1 MLAFGTCPHRTMA
14 MVGTRH
20 ERLQS
25 SAGNN
30 RILKPAGGKNAAPDQ
45 PAQVARC
52 IRNPAHAA
60 AAAVPHK
67 PFESP
72 ASKLAQSAA
81 PLTPRTHAA
90 QKSSKNA
97 QKCNS
102 TPTALPDRTRG
113 SPRTTERSRATL
125 RRYPSNLGVD
135 FRKLSPEALRTY
147 VNRYRL
153 DAAPDAP
160 DSELAK
166 IVSKHFE
173 ATPVDEEAI
182 VARFFEHL
190 DDVDAARAGENDT
203 GVARVHEQVAAK
215 VQISDENGSWILA
228 SVVRYDAT
236 LDAYAVQDEDDQKII
251 ELPASR
257 IRRLGIVDESLD
269 ELQKGER
276 VVAIFPETTSFYRAM
291 VSKAPKRGPGGSPA
305 REVVLKFEDDEDD
318 AGRTPHRRV
327 SLRYVLRER
336 PQAKQPRPP
345 PKVRPPPVAKVEAEP
360 LPATATL
367 AAPRPDGQAWADT
380 ASGGLPSQADLVHRP
395 GGATYSDM
403 IAYALKKLPE
413 EHGDFKDICKVIEQD
428 FFEQLNWKLESD
440 LRKTPVWKSSVR
452 KILYSNARF
461 RHNLQA
467 ADKNVFT
474 FSAYA

>member
-1 MLAFGTCPHRTMA
+1 MPQRPSGSHTVANGKLNPMRQKSAALWPQKTK
-14 MVGTRH
+14 
-20 ERLQS
+20 S
-25 SAGNN
+25 SDTAKKKPGN
-30 RILKPAGGKNAAPDQ
+30 G
-45 PAQVARC
+45 
-52 IRNPAHAA
+52 
-60 AAAVPHK
+60 
-67 PFESP
+67 
-72 ASKLAQSAA
+72 AA
-81 PLTPRTHAA
+81 PLH
-90 QKSSKNA
+90 Q
-97 QKCNS
+97 
-102 TPTALPDRTRG
+102 
-113 SPRTTERSRATL
+113 TTQH
-125 RRYPSNLGVD
+125 RYPSTLGID
-135 FRKLSPEALRTY
+135 FRKLGPEALRTY

-166 IVSKHFE
+166 VVAKHFE

-215 VQISDENGSWILA
+215 VSTTDENGSWILA

-236 LDAYAVQDEDDQKII
+236 SDAYAVQDEDDQKIL

-257 IRRLGIVDESLD
+257 IRRLGVADDNLD

-291 VSKAPKRGPGGSPA
+291 VSKAPKRGPGGSPP

-318 AGRTPHRRV
+318 SGRTPHRRV

-336 PQAKQPRPP
+336 PQAKAPRPP
-345 PKVRPPPVAKVEAEP
+345 PRPRPPPQPKNTEP
-360 LPATATL
+360 QPATAALPT
-367 AAPRPDGQAWADT
+367 PRPPQGQAWADK
-380 ASGGLPSQADLVHRP
+380 ASGGAPADADVAARP

-403 IAYALKKLPE
+403 IAHALKKLPD

-461 RHNLQA
+461 RHNLPA
-467 ADKNVFT
+467 ADKNIFT

>member
-1 MLAFGTCPHRTMA
+1 
-14 MVGTRH
+14 
-20 ERLQS
+20 
-25 SAGNN
+25 
-30 RILKPAGGKNAAPDQ
+30 
-45 PAQVARC
+45 
-52 IRNPAHAA
+52 
-60 AAAVPHK
+60 
-67 PFESP
+67 
-72 ASKLAQSAA
+72 
-81 PLTPRTHAA
+81 
-90 QKSSKNA
+90 
-97 QKCNS
+97 
-102 TPTALPDRTRG
+102 
-113 SPRTTERSRATL
+113 
-125 RRYPSNLGVD
+125 
-135 FRKLSPEALRTY
+135 

-166 IVSKHFE
+166 VVAKHFE

-215 VQISDENGSWILA
+215 VSTTDENGSWILA

-236 LDAYAVQDEDDQKII
+236 SDAYAVQDEDDQKIL

-257 IRRLGIVDESLD
+257 IRRLGVADDNLD

-291 VSKAPKRGPGGSPA
+291 VSKAPKRGPGGSPP

-318 AGRTPHRRV
+318 SGRTPHRRV

-336 PQAKQPRPP
+336 PQAKAPRPP
-345 PKVRPPPVAKVEAEP
+345 PRPRPPPQPKNTEP
-360 LPATATL
+360 QPATAALPT
-367 AAPRPDGQAWADT
+367 PRPPQGQAWADK
-380 ASGGLPSQADLVHRP
+380 ASGGAPADADVAARP

-403 IAYALKKLPE
+403 IAHALKKLPD

-461 RHNLQA
+461 RHNLPA
-467 ADKNVFT
+467 ADKNIFT